1 MACSPRRDGGAVRR
15 ADWLRPQRA
24 AQWGGCGGGRGRGAL
39 AVRTFFSGARSPLPF
54 LSTSPS
60 WRSRPMGAGE
70 GGGPSAAV
78 GRRVERRGA
87 RPIAARGSP
96 LPAAGRG
103 GISRGTEKR
112 AAFRRGGRAAVTPS
126 APLAFPAGRARGRAH
141 PEPTA
146 GRERASAGRRRFEVR
161 GAAALGGRGAVRW
174 CVGGGAAIRRGGAG
188 PGAAASPHS
197 RCACVSVCM
206 YVCVCVRAG
215 GARHGGSGGRGERRW
230 ARCGT
235 EPPAP
240 RSAPCAGPP
249 QPRLAPPRSARPS
262 QLRARPTSRAF
273 PAPVSCFRGSPDSS
287 KRARGGFPRRAART
301 LIQSTCRIPPAS
313 PPPSHKSTALGTAPR
328 CGGSWQLRLRS
339 PSPHLP
345 AVLPIPLP
353 GLRGTVSKAGAVA
366 GRGSG
371 GLPDLSFYSLTS
383 PSPKF
388 WVILYLLSDR
398 CAQWGAGRLRR
409 NLEHTQ
415 RSRT

>member
-1 MACSPRRDGGAVRR
+1 MGR
-15 ADWLRPQRA
+15 L
-24 AQWGGCGGGRGRGAL
+24 RGR
-39 AVRTFFSGARSPLPF
+39 
-54 LSTSPS
+54 
-60 WRSRPMGAGE
+60 E
-70 GGGPSAAV
+70 G
-78 GRRVERRGA
+78 
-87 RPIAARGSP
+87 
-96 LPAAGRG
+96 
-103 GISRGTEKR
+103 
-112 AAFRRGGRAAVTPS
+112 
-126 APLAFPAGRARGRAH
+126 AGRARCTDIFLGRSLPPPLPLHIPFLAVAANGGGRRGRA
-141 PEPTA
+141 ERGGWAARRATRSSANRRA
-146 GRERASAGRRRFEVR
+146 GLPPPCGGEGRDFPGNREAGSVPPRRPSGGYPIRAPRFPRGPSAGPRPPRAHSREGACLRWAPPLRGKGSGGVGGTRGCEV
-161 GAAALGGRGAVRW
+161 V
-174 CVGGGAAIRRGGAG
+174 CGGGAAIRRGGAG

-345 AVLPIPLP
+345 AVLPIPP
-353 GLRGTVSKAGAVA
+353 PTPAEGHR
-366 GRGSG
+366 
-371 GLPDLSFYSLTS
+371 
-383 PSPKF
+383 
-388 WVILYLLSDR
+388 
-398 CAQWGAGRLRR
+398 
-409 NLEHTQ
+409 E
-415 RSRT
+415 